1 MLAISSIT
9 ELLFCKGSRLLLNL
23 EKGRDLRIH
32 KRTPIERIFSE
43 VFRREM
49 TAQEFDILVVEPA
62 ETRNSNEGSSRR
74 TGRRA
79 KTSIVTIDK
88 RALRVSSS
96 QISKAV
102 MGLREMLLRGEF
114 RPGGRIAEDLLS
126 SRLGVDRMAL
136 RLAFE
141 RLVNEGLIKALPESG
156 FAAGE
161 FSIDDVWETI
171 ETRSILEGAAAR
183 LAAERL
189 KKPQLLEPA
198 RKINRT
204 MEDLLK
210 LEVEDFADRYLE
222 LNKDFHAAIVELANN
237 QVLRRA
243 TERIWMLPFASPGA
257 LVLLYK
263 TVPASKAMIPI
274 AQEHHRAIIEAIEN
288 GDGAR
293 AYGLAYEHAN
303 LTRRNLE
310 FAMGNREILRTIPG
324 ASLLKLRTSGK
335 V

>member
-1 MLAISSIT
+1 MS
-9 ELLFCKGSRLLLNL
+9 
-23 EKGRDLRIH
+23 
-32 KRTPIERIFSE
+32 P
-43 VFRREM
+43 
-49 TAQEFDILVVEPA
+49 QEFDILVVEPA
-62 ETRNSNEGSSRR
+62 EPRNSNEGASRR

-79 KTSIVTIDK
+79 KTSIVTMDK
-88 RALRVSSS
+88 GALRVSSS

-114 RPGGRIAEDLLS
+114 RPGGRIAEDVLS
-126 SRLGVDRMAL
+126 SKLGVDRMPL
-136 RLAFE
+136 RVAFE
-141 RLVNEGLIKALPESG
+141 RLANEGLLKALPESG
-156 FAAGE
+156 FAAVE
-161 FSIDDVWETI
+161 FSVDDIWESI

-189 KKPQLLEPA
+189 KKPALLEPL
-198 RKINRT
+198 RKISRM

-210 LEVEDFADRYLE
+210 LDIEGYADRYLE
-222 LNKDFHAAIVELANN
+222 LNKAFHAAIVELANN
-237 QVLRRA
+237 KVLRRA

-257 LVLLYK
+257 LILLYK
-263 TVPASKAMIPI
+263 TAPASKAMIPI
-274 AQEHHRAIIEAIEN
+274 AQEHHRAIVEAIEN

-310 FAMGNREILRTIPG
+310 FAMGNREILRAIPG

-335 V
+335 L